1 MITRWAAD
9 LVPAEV
15 ISLPEEED
23 RPAAAADE
31 PPAPKKLQNVNI
43 PLKYRLKQL
52 SGSNTANGS
61 NSTSTTPHQTAKRQ
75 MEMYLSYDH
84 GEIEVNS
91 EGVPIEINPIRFWS
105 DNAQKMPAL
114 SKLALRVLAVPA
126 SSAPVERIFS
136 HGGIIFRP
144 HRRRLS
150 DQNLAQLIFLKCNR
164 LKLNLE

>member
-15 ISLPEEED
+15 ISLPEED

-31 PPAPKKLQNVNI
+31 PPAPKKPKNVNI
-43 PLKYRLKQL
+43 RSKYLLKQL

-61 NSTSTTPHQTAKRQ
+61 NSTSSTTPHQTAKRQ

-91 EGVPIEINPIRFWS
+91 EGVPTEKIGRAWCRE
-105 DNAQKMPAL
+105 
-114 SKLALRVLAVPA
+114 RV
-126 SSAPVERIFS
+126 
-136 HGGIIFRP
+136 
-144 HRRRLS
+144 
-150 DQNLAQLIFLKCNR
+150 
-164 LKLNLE
+164 

>member
-31 PPAPKKLQNVNI
+31 PPALKKPNDVNMRSKYL
-43 PLKYRLKQL
+43 LKHL

-84 GEIEVNS
+84 KEIEVNS

-105 DNAQKMPAL
+105 DNAQKCQHCPNWP
-114 SKLALRVLAVPA
+114 SG
-126 SSAPVERIFS
+126 F
-136 HGGIIFRP
+136 
-144 HRRRLS
+144 
-150 DQNLAQLIFLKCNR
+150 
-164 LKLNLE
+164 